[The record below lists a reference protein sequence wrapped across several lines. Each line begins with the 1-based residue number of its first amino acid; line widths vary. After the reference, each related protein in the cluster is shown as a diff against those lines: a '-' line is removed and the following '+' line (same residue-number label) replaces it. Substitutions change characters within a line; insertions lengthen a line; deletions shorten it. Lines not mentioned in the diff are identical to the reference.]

1 MPALMLLLAVVAW
14 IVPTVVGV
22 WYLLTFRE
30 MRDEI
35 KLIRRY
41 LQSLHDSAE
50 ATRR

>member
-14 IVPTVVGV
+14 VVPTVAGV

-41 LQSLHDSAE
+41 LQSLHDRLE
-50 ATRR
+50 ERR

>member
-1 MPALMLLLAVVAW
+1 MFLLGLIAW
-14 IVPTVVGV
+14 VVPTIAGV

-41 LQSLHDSAE
+41 LQAWYERAE
-50 ATRR
+50 QERR